1 MLCYSRVN
9 SEETEGMLTMYQ
21 NVATEAPVMFGEK
34 FAEIEQ
40 LYNNGVDFVAEW
52 WGLAVVVLIAIAV
65 WRFSRNRVGA
75 VIPNNRR
82 DPRRL
87 FSQGDR
93 KWITS
98 NMLWGARCEHRSF
111 FGLKRCRARG
121 AMELDHWWPHARGG
135 ATTRDNLA
143 LLCTKHNKEKSHHT
157 PTFLATFALNT
168 ARKKYMR
175 EYPGPIG
182 RRYRKGMF

>member
-9 SEETEGMLTMYQ
+9 SEETEGMPTMYQ
-21 NVATEAPVMFGEK
+21 NVATNAPVMFGEK

-40 LYNNGVDFVAEW
+40 LYNNGVDFAAEW
-52 WGLAVVVLIAIAV
+52 SGLAVVVLITIAV
-65 WRFSRNRVGA
+65 WRFSRNRVGK
-75 VIPNNRR
+75 VIPNNKR

-143 LLCTKHNKEKSHHT
+143 LLCTKHNKDKSHHT

-182 RRYRKGMF
+182 RRYRKGLF

>member
-9 SEETEGMLTMYQ
+9 SEETEGMPTMYQ
-21 NVATEAPVMFGEK
+21 NTEAPVMFGEK

-52 WGLAVVVLIAIAV
+52 WGLAVVVLIVIAV

-75 VIPNNRR
+75 LVPNNRR

-87 FSQGDR
+87 FTKGDR
-93 KWITS
+93 DWITR

-111 FGLKRCRARG
+111 
-121 AMELDHWWPHARGG
+121 LD
-135 ATTRDNLA
+135 
-143 LLCTKHNKEKSHHT
+143 
-157 PTFLATFALNT
+157 
-168 ARKKYMR
+168 
-175 EYPGPIG
+175 
-182 RRYRKGMF
+182 